1 MNAMHRSSHWM
12 MHVRSSIAVV
22 SLAWVTVV
30 LTGCATSRNIDS
42 EVRSFG
48 GPTPITAGATYRFE
62 RLPSQDPK
70 AQEPLELAA
79 QKVLT
84 AKGMLRSDGPAR
96 YSVQVRLDASV
107 LLPDALQRW
116 ANSPFY
122 DRIVIG
128 PDGSVWRQVR
138 RPLLDPTWYR
148 HSLQVVVR
156 DLGDGSV
163 AFDTRAV
170 HESPWSDTPNLIAPL
185 IQAALSDF
193 PQAQP
198 AAKTVVV
205 ELPASAESKP

>member
-1 MNAMHRSSHWM
+1 MNAMHRGFQWLTCSGLA
-12 MHVRSSIAVV
+12 IA
-22 SLAWVTVV
+22 TVV
-30 LTGCATSRNIDS
+30 LAGCATGRTIDS

-48 GPTPITAGATYRFE
+48 GPTPIAAGATYRFE

-79 QKVLT
+79 QKELT
-84 AKGMLRSDGPAR
+84 AKGMLRNDGQAR
-96 YSVQVRLDASV
+96 YSVEVRLEASM
-107 LLPDALQRW
+107 LMSNALQRW
-116 ANSPFY
+116 ANSPFP

-128 PDGSVWRQVR
+128 PDGSLWRQVR

-148 HSLQVVVR
+148 HTLQLVVR
-156 DLGDGSV
+156 DLGNGGV

-185 IQAALSDF
+185 MRAALSDF

-198 AAKTVVV
+198 TPKTVLV
-205 ELPASAESKP
+205 ELPASAAPRP